1 MAKDSAPLVN
11 LEGVNKSFGN
21 SQVLFDLS
29 FNINRGRIVGLIGPN
44 GAGKTTIMKSI
55 AGLTDYQ
62 GSIKISGKKVS
73 KNNTL
78 PLKKVGSLIETPGI
92 YPFMSGFNNL
102 KLYADKTRM
111 EYADL
116 GRILDRT
123 GITQFAHKKAKK
135 YSLGMKQRLGVA
147 IALLNNPELVI
158 LDEPMNGLDPE
169 SVHAMR
175 SLLTSLADHGISV
188 LISSHILSELELIA
202 DDLVVVNHGH
212 ILFNGTKDQFFEQQR
227 AGSDKRQVAVKTS
240 DDKKA
245 ADILALIGFKPTI
258 QQSVEVFIDNKENT
272 LNKMLQQLVMNKI
285 EILSIKEEQQSLEDS
300 FIEMIKGGEA

>member
-123 GITQFAHKKAKK
+123 GITQLAHKKAKK

-227 AGSDKRQVAVKTS
+227 AGSDKRQVTVKTS

-245 ADILALIGFKPTI
+245 ADILALIGFKPTVK
-258 QQSVEVFIDNKENT
+258 QSVEVFIDNKENT
-272 LNKMLQQLVMNKI
+272 LNKMLQQLVMNKV